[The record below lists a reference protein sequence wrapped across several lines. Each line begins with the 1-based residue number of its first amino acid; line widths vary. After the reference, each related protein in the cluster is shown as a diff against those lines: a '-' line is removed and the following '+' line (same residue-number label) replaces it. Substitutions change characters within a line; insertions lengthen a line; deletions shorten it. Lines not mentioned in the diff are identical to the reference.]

1 MFSFLLYPVAA
12 SFVVKTLD
20 WLAHLKT
27 AWTINII
34 HYKNRYVSKALQTL
48 IEDTIPPPLTRRNL
62 LRMIQINESF
72 LQDISIKKPG
82 TSY

>member
-34 HYKNRYVSKALQTL
+34 HYVSKALQTL
-48 IEDTIPPPLTRRNL
+48 IEDTILSPINL
-62 LRMIQINESF
+62 RESASE
-72 LQDISIKKPG
+72 D
-82 TSY
+82 